1 MLVLFWKHKAQFD
14 LKNKIKV
21 LREYSF
27 LINSLMKKQAIT
39 KLFIS
44 NIEMEFR
51 LLQKKKKLKQ
61 AKKWYKYTIL
71 KPKKAQPVVQLK
83 HSAYNAISY
92 NTIQNQTNNKQG
104 ETWFT
109 ASEE

>member
-51 LLQKKKKLKQ
+51 LLQKKKK
-61 AKKWYKYTIL
+61 T
-71 KPKKAQPVVQLK
+71 
-83 HSAYNAISY
+83 
-92 NTIQNQTNNKQG
+92 
-104 ETWFT
+104 
-109 ASEE
+109 